1 MYKADGISNV
11 LNGEVFELSNVDGV
25 VFVKLLTY
33 PTLKLF
39 IS

>member
-11 LNGEVFELSNVDGV
+11 LNVEDIELSNVDGV

-33 PTLKLF
+33 PTLKLL